1 MVANRENIAGAK
13 NVLRVESRGDRWR
26 AWSRFLIAT
35 LTLATLYM
43 AIEHVWLWGSQ
54 QVAYTGWTPWDP
66 TQQYAEQAVAIAE
79 QSKAREAKLNPH
91 QDRTVF
97 ELGIQY
103 GYVSNSL
110 YFGDAPEEQI
120 SALARRA
127 LDRNPRGDMQT
138 NAQRLG
144 LDTVRPLRAVDEID
158 LTKRLENDVGGV
170 AARIEQL
177 TSPRLRHLFMLGVHA
192 GAELSRLEPPRGILW
207 SAPMEIGMHGT
218 LAGVPEPLWR
228 QLTRVSRHG
237 EPFEPYRAAVYA
249 LDLSLTKKAAD
260 TGDADAMTSLG
271 NLYASSQGEAQ
282 NFTEAR
288 EWYAKAADKG
298 DPTAKMALERLPI
311 REAAASGRYAEALQ
325 LQEALATKIE
335 AVETNRDGKP
345 GNETAERLNEVAW
358 YALFARDFT
367 KALTAADRAHAL
379 IPDNLEIETNRA
391 HALMFLGREDE
402 AKALYLA
409 HKGEP
414 VVGQGKLWERVVVED
429 LAELRK
435 AGLTYPMMADIEKS
449 WAPPA
454 EIKFNLLRPF

>member
-1 MVANRENIAGAK
+1 MLSNKQGTAGATDAFWAK
-13 NVLRVESRGDRWR
+13 SRSDRWR
-26 AWSRFLIAT
+26 VSLRFLVAT
-35 LTLATLYM
+35 VTLAILYL
-43 AIEHVWLWGSQ
+43 AIEEAWLWGSQ
-54 QVAYTGWTPWDP
+54 QVMYTGWTAYDP
-66 TQQYAEQAVAIAE
+66 AQQYAEQAVAIAE
-79 QSKAREAKLNPH
+79 QSKAREAKLNAH

-110 YFGDAPEEQI
+110 FFGDAPEGQI

-144 LDTVRPLRAVDEID
+144 LDAVRPLRAVDEFD

-192 GAELSRLEPPRGILW
+192 GAELSRLEPPRQILW
-207 SAPMEIGMHGT
+207 TAPREIGMHGT
-218 LAGVPEPLWR
+218 LAGVPKPLWR
-228 QLTRVSRHG
+228 QLTRVSTGG
-237 EPFEPYRAAVYA
+237 EPFEHYRAAVYA

-271 NLYASSQGEAQ
+271 NLYANGQGEAQ
-282 NFTEAR
+282 DFAEAR

-298 DPTAKMALERLPI
+298 DPTAKMALEQLPI
-311 REAAASGRYAEALQ
+311 REAAATGRYAEALQ

-345 GNETAERLNEVAW
+345 GNETAERLTEMAW
-358 YALFARDFT
+358 YALLARDFT
-367 KALTAADRAHAL
+367 KALTVADRAHAL
-379 IPDNLEIETNRA
+379 IPDNLDIETNRA
-391 HALMFLGREDE
+391 HALMFLGREEE
-402 AKALYLA
+402 AKALYLT

-414 VVGQGKLWERVVVED
+414 VLGQGKLWERVIVED
-429 LAELRK
+429 FAEFRK
-435 AGLTYPMMADIEKS
+435 AGLMYPMMADIDKELGVS
-449 WAPPA
+449 
-454 EIKFNLLRPF
+454 R